1 MTPAKPTTAVKPT
14 TAAKPA
20 TAAKPSTAAKPVT
33 VAKPVTLAKP
43 VTVTKPMTTAKPVTA
58 PRPTT
63 APPKNVVPPPEPPA
77 PKARQKLVL
86 REGLLIKDVAELMK
100 MKLRD
105 LLDKLGERGL
115 ALTANDL
122 VDAGHVEP
130 LARAL
135 GADVEFLSVEQEA
148 KLRAESRPVDLLP
161 RPPVVTIM
169 GHVDHGKTTLL
180 DAIRSSRLVDKEFG
194 GITQHIGAYRVSHK
208 NRPITFIDTPGHEAF
223 TQLRAR
229 GARLTDIVVLVVA
242 ADDGVMPQ
250 TKEAIDHAKAAGVPI
265 IVAINK
271 MDMPDANAER
281 VKQQL
286 SKEGLL
292 VESWGGKIVSVE
304 ISAKTKENIDD
315 LLEMIVLTADVA
327 ELKANPRV
335 PAQGVVLEARLDA
348 QKGPLATVIVQFGTL
363 GLGESFVS
371 GTLAGKV
378 RALFDE
384 AGKPIKSAG
393 PSAPVEVLGFSE
405 VPAAGSPFQVVES
418 QENARL
424 IAQYRLSKVKKDE
437 PVRTDRMTLD
447 ELFKRAEEG
456 QVKELAIVLKA
467 DVQGSVE
474 VLRDVLPP
482 LSSDKVKIN
491 LVHAATGAIT
501 EADVVLASATDAIIL
516 GYNIKPTPK
525 IQEIARKE
533 NVEIR
538 TYKIIYQLTEDL
550 KKALIGMLEP
560 VIRDVYQGRAEVRR
574 IFQIPKVGT
583 IAGCYVTDGKIARN
597 AEIRVLRNR
606 AVLHVGRISSLK
618 HVKENVTEVKKEYEC
633 GIALDKFH
641 DIQPGD
647 LLEAYVKEKVK
658 AE

>member
-1 MTPAKPTTAVKPT
+1 MNNIPPKKPVM
-14 TAAKPA
+14 AARPA
-20 TAAKPSTAAKPVT
+20 TAAKPMAAAKKIV
-33 VAKPVTLAKP
+33 KPA
-43 VTVTKPMTTAKPVTA
+43 
-58 PRPTT
+58 
-63 APPKNVVPPPEPPA
+63 EPPA
-77 PKARQKLVL
+77 PKARPNLLL
-86 REGLLIKDVAELMK
+86 REGHLVKDVAEMMK

-105 LLDKLGERGL
+105 VLDKLGERGL

-122 VDAGHVEP
+122 VDAAHVES
-130 LARAL
+130 LSRAL

-148 KLRAESRPVDLLP
+148 KLRAESRPADLLP

-180 DAIRSSRLVDKEFG
+180 DAIRSSRLVDKESG

-208 NRPITFIDTPGHEAF
+208 NRSITFIDTPGHEAF

-250 TKEAIDHAKAAGVPI
+250 TREAIDHAKAAGVPI

-292 VESWGGKIVSVE
+292 VETWGGKIVSVE

-335 PAQGVVLEARLDA
+335 PAQGIVLEARLDA

-393 PSAPVEVLGFSE
+393 PSVPVEILGFSD
-405 VPAAGSPFQVVES
+405 VPAAGSPFQVVGS

-424 IAQYRLSKVKKDE
+424 IAQYRLSKVKKEE
-437 PVRTDRMTLD
+437 PIKSERVTLD
-447 ELFKRAEEG
+447 ELFKKIEEG
-456 QVKELAIVLKA
+456 QARELAIVLKA

-474 VLRDVLPP
+474 VLREVLPS

-491 LVHAATGAIT
+491 LLHAATGAIT
-501 EADVVLASATDAIIL
+501 EADVVLASASDALII
-516 GYNIKPTPK
+516 GYNIKPNPK
-525 IQEIARKE
+525 VEQIAKKE

-538 TYKIIYQLTEDL
+538 TYQIIYQLTEDI
-550 KKALIGMLEP
+550 KKALVGMLEP
-560 VIRDVYQGRAEVRR
+560 VIREVFQGRAEVRR

-583 IAGCYVTDGKIARN
+583 IAGCYVTEGKIARN
-597 AEIRVLRNR
+597 AELRVLRNR
-606 AVLHVGRISSLK
+606 AVIHTGRISSLK
-618 HVKENVTEVKKEYEC
+618 HVKENVNEVKKDYEC